1 MPARIVTNGVI
12 LRVLGGNMRKFKR
25 RQRHSLPFWLF
36 LAVVGALLLPA
47 ALAPR
52 ANAQSSGTN
61 LDAPLANSSW
71 TGAVSTDWGVAGNWT
86 AGIPGAA
93 DIAFF
98 DSNFTSANQP
108 NLSGNKTVGEVNMT
122 STVTQNVTII
132 NNTLTLNGVAGTG
145 IQLDNSAFTLT
156 IDSNVTIGNTQNW
169 INNSTLAGN
178 SLTVSGPVNLNNN
191 ALTISGVGNTLVS
204 AAIVSGGGSVVI
216 NSTGTTTFSGT
227 NTYDGGT
234 TVNAGTLLITGNS
247 GGADGL
253 VTVNSGGTLGGN
265 NIAGGNNGITVNSG
279 GNLSPGVGGNTTAV
293 LTNQG
298 QLTLQAGSNFRIDI
312 NGAAVGTGYDQLV
325 SANAVTLNNGN
336 LLVHVGTTLSV
347 GQTFT
352 ILNKTSGGAIVG
364 TFAGAPQG
372 GTVVGDDGTV
382 FQITYTGGTGND
394 VVLTVIQA
402 AVPEPSTYIGGA
414 LAIAGLAFTQ
424 RRRLKRLIAFS
435 R

>member
-1 MPARIVTNGVI
+1 MPPGIVRNGVI
-12 LRVLGGNMRKFKR
+12 LRVFGGTMRKFKR
-25 RQRHSLPFWLF
+25 RQRHSLPFGLF
-36 LAVVGALLLPA
+36 LAVAGALLLAA
-47 ALAPR
+47 ALAPQ
-52 ANAQSSGTN
+52 ANAEVT
-61 LDAPLANSSW
+61 ANSSW
-71 TGAVSTDWGVAGNWT
+71 TGATSTDWGVAGNWT
-86 AGIPGAA
+86 AGVPGAA

-98 DSNFTSANQP
+98 DSNFTSVNQP
-108 NLSGNKTVGEVNMT
+108 NLNGNRTVGEVNMT

-156 IDSNVTIGNTQNW
+156 IDSNVTVANTQNW

-178 SLTVSGPVNLNNN
+178 SLTVSGAVNLNNQI
-191 ALTISGVGNTLVS
+191 LSVGGVGNTLLS

-253 VTVNSGGTLGGN
+253 ITVNSGGTLGGN
-265 NIAGGNNGITVNSG
+265 NIAGGNAGITVNAG

-298 QLTLQAGSNFRIDI
+298 QLTLAAASNFRIDI
-312 NGAAVGTGYDQLV
+312 NGTTVGTGYDQLTT
-325 SANAVTLNNGN
+325 NGAVTLTGSN
-336 LLVHVGTTLSV
+336 LVVHVGTTLTV

-352 ILNKTSGGAIVG
+352 ILNKTSGGVATGMFAQG
-364 TFAGAPQG
+364 T
-372 GTVVGDDGTV
+372 TVVGDERYR
-382 FQITYTGGTGND
+382 FLRQ
-394 VVLTVIQA
+394 LHQW
-402 AVPEPSTYIGGA
+402 
-414 LAIAGLAFTQ
+414 
-424 RRRLKRLIAFS
+424 RRRQRCRPHGDSSAGS
-435 R
+435 